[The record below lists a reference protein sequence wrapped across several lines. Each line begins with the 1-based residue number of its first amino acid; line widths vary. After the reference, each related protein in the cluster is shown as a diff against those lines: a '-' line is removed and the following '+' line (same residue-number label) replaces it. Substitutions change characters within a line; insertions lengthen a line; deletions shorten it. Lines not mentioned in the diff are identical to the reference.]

1 MIVRILH
8 EGQYDVDDAL
18 LDELN
23 RLDDALSTALDGD
36 DEEAFRSAVAG
47 LVARIRE
54 AGRPLAADDLLPSDA
69 VVPGEDATRDE
80 VREILTD
87 EGVIPG

>member
-8 EGQYDVDDAL
+8 EGQYAVDDAL

-23 RLDDALSTALDGD
+23 RLDDALSAALDGSD
-36 DEEAFRSAVAG
+36 DDAFGSAVAG
-47 LVARIRE
+47 LVARVRE
-54 AGRPLAADDLLPSDA
+54 SGSPLPAEELRPSDA
-69 VVPGEDATRDE
+69 VIPGEGATRDE

>member
-8 EGQYDVDDAL
+8 EGQYDVDDGL

-23 RLDDALSTALDGD
+23 RLDDALSAALDGN
-36 DEEAFRSAVAG
+36 DETAFRSAVAG
-47 LVARIRE
+47 LVARVRE
-54 AGRPLAADDLLPSDA
+54 GGSPLADDDLRPSDA

-80 VREILTD
+80 VRTILTE

>member
-8 EGQYDVDDAL
+8 EGQYEVEDTL

-23 RLDDALSTALDGD
+23 RLDDALTTALDGT
-36 DEEAFRSAVAG
+36 DETAFRSAVAG
-47 LVARIRE
+47 LLARVRE
-54 AGRPLAADDLLPSDA
+54 AGTPLAMDDLRPSDA
-69 VVPGEDATRDE
+69 VIPGSDATPGE
-80 VREILTD
+80 VRAILTD